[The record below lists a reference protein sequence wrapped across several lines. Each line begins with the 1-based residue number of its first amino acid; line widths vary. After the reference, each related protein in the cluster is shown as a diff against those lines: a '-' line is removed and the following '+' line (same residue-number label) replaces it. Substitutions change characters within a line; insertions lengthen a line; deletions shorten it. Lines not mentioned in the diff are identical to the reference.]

1 MTNEKKNM
9 SAKTKRTSITNEL
22 ARERNRAAADRT
34 LMAWIRTALAMIG
47 FGFGVGKLYEALEQS
62 NPDQVVDRLNSS
74 IIVGEA
80 LIALGVLG
88 LLAAVIQHMS
98 ILRQIN
104 NEQYIYRPPRALPM
118 IVAAL
123 LLSIGVFAFVSILL

>member
-1 MTNEKKNM
+1 MSENVKK
-9 SAKTKRTSITNEL
+9 TSTTNEL

-47 FGFGVGKLYEALEQS
+47 FGFGVGKLYEALEKA
-62 NPDQVVDRLNSS
+62 NPDQVSDPLNSAQ
-74 IIVGEA
+74 IVGEA

-88 LLAAVIQHMS
+88 LLAAVVQHWR
-98 ILRQIN
+98 ILKQIED
-104 NEQYIYRPPRALPM
+104 EQYIYRQPRALPM

-123 LLSIGVFAFVSILL
+123 LLLIGAFAFVSILL

>member
-1 MTNEKKNM
+1 MSENVKKP
-9 SAKTKRTSITNEL
+9 SITNEL

-47 FGFGVGKLYEALEQS
+47 FGFGVGKLYDALEKT
-62 NPDQVVDRLNSS
+62 NPGELTDPLHSAY
-74 IIVGEA
+74 IVGEA

-88 LLAAVIQHMS
+88 LLAAVIQHS
-98 ILRQIN
+98 KILKKIED
-104 NEQYIYRPPRALPM
+104 EQYIYRPPRALPM

-123 LLSIGVFAFVSILL
+123 LLMIGVFAFVSILL

>member
-1 MTNEKKNM
+1 MNE
-9 SAKTKRTSITNEL
+9 SARKVSTTNEL

-62 NPDQVVDRLNSS
+62 YPDRVVDTLHSS
-74 IIVGEA
+74 KIVGEA

-88 LLAAVIQHMS
+88 LLAAVIQHWR
-98 ILRQIN
+98 ILKHIEEDR
-104 NEQYIYRPPRALPM
+104 YIYRPPRALPM
-118 IVAAL
+118 IVALL
-123 LLSIGVFAFVSILL
+123 LLSIGVFAFVSILM

>member
-1 MTNEKKNM
+1 MSEILKK
-9 SAKTKRTSITNEL
+9 TSTTNEL

-47 FGFGVGKLYEALEQS
+47 FGFGVGKLYEALEKADPEGIS
-62 NPDQVVDRLNSS
+62 DPLNSAQ
-74 IIVGEA
+74 IVGEA

-88 LLAAVIQHMS
+88 LLAAVIQHWR
-98 ILRQIN
+98 ILKRIED
-104 NEQYIYRPPRALPM
+104 EQFVYRPPRALPM

-123 LLSIGVFAFVSILL
+123 LLLIGVFAFISILL

>member
-1 MTNEKKNM
+1 MNENVKK
-9 SAKTKRTSITNEL
+9 TSITNEL

-47 FGFGVGKLYEALEQS
+47 FGFGVGKLYDALEKA
-62 NPDQVVDRLNSS
+62 NPERVSDPLHSAQ
-74 IIVGEA
+74 IVGEA

-88 LLAAVIQHMS
+88 LLAAVVQHWR
-98 ILRQIN
+98 ILKQI
-104 NEQYIYRPPRALPM
+104 EDAKYIYRQPRALPL

-123 LLSIGVFAFVSILL
+123 LLLIGAFAFVSILL

>member
-1 MTNEKKNM
+1 MNEK
-9 SAKTKRTSITNEL
+9 ARKTGTTNEL

-62 NPDQVVDRLNSS
+62 YPDRVVDPLNSS
-74 IIVGEA
+74 KIVGEA

-88 LLAAVIQHMS
+88 LLAAVIQYWR
-98 ILRQIN
+98 ILKRI
-104 NEQYIYRPPRALPM
+104 EEAQYVYRPPRALPL
-118 IVAAL
+118 IVALL

>member
-1 MTNEKKNM
+1 MSEEPKKI
-9 SAKTKRTSITNEL
+9 SITNEL

-47 FGFGVGKLYEALEQS
+47 FGFGVGKLYDALEKG
-62 NPDQVVDRLNSS
+62 NPGKVTDTLHSAQ
-74 IIVGEA
+74 IVGEA

-88 LLAAVIQHMS
+88 LFAAVIQHWQTLKK
-98 ILRQIN
+98 IED
-104 NEQYIYRPPRALPM
+104 EQYIYRPPRALPM

-123 LLSIGVFAFVSILL
+123 LLLIGMFAFVSILI

>member
-1 MTNEKKNM
+1 MSKNVKK
-9 SAKTKRTSITNEL
+9 TITTNEL

-34 LMAWIRTALAMIG
+34 LMAWIRTALAMIA

-62 NPDQVVDRLNSS
+62 NPEQVVDTLHSS
-74 IIVGEA
+74 QIVGEA

-88 LLAAVIQHMS
+88 LVGAIVQHWR
-98 ILRQIN
+98 ILKRIEE
-104 NEQYIYRPPRALPM
+104 EQYIYRPPRALSM
-118 IVAAL
+118 VVALL

>member
-1 MTNEKKNM
+1 MNDKSKKVN
-9 SAKTKRTSITNEL
+9 ITNEL

-47 FGFGVGKLYEALEQS
+47 FGFGVGKLYDALEKG
-62 NPDQVVDRLNSS
+62 NPEKVTDPLHSAQ
-74 IIVGEA
+74 IVGEA

-88 LLAAVIQHMS
+88 LFAAVIQHWQTLKK
-98 ILRQIN
+98 IED
-104 NEQYIYRPPRALPM
+104 EQYVYSPSRALPM
-118 IVAAL
+118 IVALL